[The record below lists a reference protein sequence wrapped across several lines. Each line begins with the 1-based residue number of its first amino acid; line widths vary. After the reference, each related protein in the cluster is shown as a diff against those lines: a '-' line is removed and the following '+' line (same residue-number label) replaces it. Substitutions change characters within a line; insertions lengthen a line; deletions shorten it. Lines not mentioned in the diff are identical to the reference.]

1 MRIKILGI
9 SGSPRHGNTEI
20 MVLEALRSAEKE
32 GAETEFI
39 SFVKK
44 EIKPCISCKKCQ
56 EDDGSC
62 FVQDDF
68 EEMHKKFRNSDGA
81 IIGSPVYSGNVTAQL
96 KAFMDRH
103 FSERKFL
110 TMEDIMVKPF
120 VGGAIAVG
128 AGRHG
133 GQEDTLHQI
142 RVFFHKMGTLVV
154 GIKKPHKQL
163 GATGHAESEGDIEKD
178 KWLSWRNGLTTSSLD
193 GARALGKK
201 VAYTTKIIKAGLEAL
216 GI

>member
-1 MRIKILGI
+1 MRIKVLGI
-9 SGSPRHGNTEI
+9 SGSPRHGNTEA
-20 MVLEALRSAEKE
+20 MVLEALQSAQKE

-39 SFVKK
+39 SLVNK
-44 EIKPCISCKKCQ
+44 EIKPCISCKKCL
-56 EDDGSC
+56 EEGGSC
-62 FVQDDF
+62 FVEDDF

-81 IIGSPVYSGNVTAQL
+81 IIGSPVYAGNVTAQL

-103 FSERKFL
+103 FSERKSL
-110 TMEDIMVKPF
+110 ITGDRLVMPF

-163 GATGHAESEGDIEKD
+163 GATGHAESEGDIKKD
-178 KWLSWRNGLTTSSLD
+178 EWLSWRNGLTSSSLE
-193 GARALGKK
+193 GARALGSK
-201 VAYTTKIIKAGLEAL
+201 VANTAKIVKAGLEAL